1 MFQRVNEPTTL
12 IYYTRNMFP

>member
-1 MFQRVNEPTTL
+1 MSQRVNEPTTL